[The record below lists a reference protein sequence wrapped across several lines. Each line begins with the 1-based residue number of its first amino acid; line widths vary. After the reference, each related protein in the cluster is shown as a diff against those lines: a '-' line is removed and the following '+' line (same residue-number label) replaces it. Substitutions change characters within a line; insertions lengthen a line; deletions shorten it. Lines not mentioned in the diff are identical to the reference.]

1 MEMEAKKV
9 MDGGIREDGGR
20 EGGWEETGWEEV
32 TQTQVSKMK
41 VLEYQ
46 HWKSTYFWKP
56 CFSLHCPRV
65 KIATVTPPVAV
76 DGPPADLLTWRWWR
90 HSGGGQCV

>member
-1 MEMEAKKV
+1 
-9 MDGGIREDGGR
+9 MDGDGSNRGRNKGRGWEGGR
-20 EGGWEETGWEEV
+20 VGRKEWLRLGG
-32 TQTQVSKMK
+32 SKMK

-56 CFSLHCPRV
+56 CFSLHRPRV
-65 KIATVTPPVAV
+65 KIATDTPPVAV
-76 DGPPADLLTWRWWR
+76 NGPPPDLLTWTWWR